1 MIEEKFRN
9 GPYIS
14 RLGTS
19 MTFEWYSKCGGENAG
34 INVKIYLINSR
45 GSIVTDDFPFASLP
59 LKTELVYDDG
69 SPTPLM
75 PFHPLKER
83 RSSQNSSNP
92 LYRILRSDPILSPQ
106 KTSQDFVFRS
116 KY

>member
-34 INVKIYLINSR
+34 INVKIYLVNSR

-92 LYRILRSDPILSPQ
+92 LYRILRSDPILSSQ